1 MESTALKAAIV
12 LPVLLLQKLSNNPKT
27 KVLSACLETWLNG
40 DLNDLLFEGRT
51 IQQHIHKSSPKDNQQ
66 RLLRTFANLMF
77 QGKTKAALRL
87 LTKQVKCGVVHLGDH
102 VDEWRT
108 VRDVLIE
115 KHPRVNLSIPIQS
128 SMKSPQT
135 FIPFCSNQLMVL

>member
-51 IQQHIHKSSPKDNQQ
+51 IQQHIY
-66 RLLRTFANLMF
+66 
-77 QGKTKAALRL
+77 
-87 LTKQVKCGVVHLGDH
+87 
-102 VDEWRT
+102 
-108 VRDVLIE
+108 I
-115 KHPRVNLSIPIQS
+115 
-128 SMKSPQT
+128 
-135 FIPFCSNQLMVL
+135 